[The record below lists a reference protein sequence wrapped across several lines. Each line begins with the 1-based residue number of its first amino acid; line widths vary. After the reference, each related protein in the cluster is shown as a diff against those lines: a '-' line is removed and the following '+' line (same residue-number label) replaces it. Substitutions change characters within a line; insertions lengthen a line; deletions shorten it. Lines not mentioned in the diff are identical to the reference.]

1 MCHFIYYK
9 HVFKT
14 RLKILTVL
22 THEPYTSLLHFF
34 AKLTV
39 GIPEGW
45 ELQFSENPIF
55 GPNFFYSLLRP
66 KKQQIRNK
74 IFFCCSSKF
83 RARAPSNFVVVKYS
97 KGSRAGF

>member
-1 MCHFIYYK
+1 VVGAYIENSTAAVKAYNCAGFDGA
-9 HVFKT
+9 
-14 RLKILTVL
+14 
-22 THEPYTSLLHFF
+22 S
-34 AKLTV
+34 LTV

-74 IFFCCSSKF
+74 NYFFCSTKF
-83 RARAPSNFVVVKYS
+83 RARAPSNFIVVKYS
-97 KGSRAGF
+97 KSSRAGF